1 MNSKIISLL
10 IISAA
15 IFCVICPVQA
25 DAGQSEQITI
35 TASGDGSYYK
45 GEVITFSGEDTV
57 SDYVYLFIC
66 GPLIDPNGVKPDDP
80 GTAAE
85 TGNVDT
91 FSRAAV
97 ADNDTWKYVL
107 FNVTDFEP
115 GTYTVFA
122 VTEPNN
128 IEDLSKG
135 TYDSVSIAIQRPFIT
150 VQVSEPVV
158 QRGEELV
165 ITGNASWM
173 PHSVAIWV
181 LGFNYWNGAE
191 NGSMVTVIPEDDG
204 SYSYVLDG
212 NETAKMEDGKY
223 YAIVQHPMYNDEFN
237 VITEDDSSGN
247 GVLVTGIR
255 TESTEE
261 DGPGFYIGG
270 NYALRGADAA
280 EALIEEIDSADIDD
294 TYDKCEFEIKG
305 QVENS

>member
-10 IISAA
+10 IVSAA
-15 IFCVICPVQA
+15 IFCVICPAQA
-25 DAGQSEQITI
+25 DGQITI
-35 TASGDGSYYK
+35 TASGDRSYYSD
-45 GEVITFSGEDTV
+45 EMITFSGTNTG
-57 SDYVYLFIC
+57 SDSVYLFIA
-66 GPLIDPNGVKPDDP
+66 GPNLNENGSKPDDP

-91 FSRAAV
+91 FSRATV
-97 ADNDTWKYVL
+97 ADNDTWKYEL
-107 FNVTDFEP
+107 FNTTDFEP

-128 IEDLSKG
+128 MEDLSKG
-135 TYDSVSIAIQRPFIT
+135 TYDSVSIAIKRPFIT

-181 LGFNYWNGAE
+181 MGFNYWNGAE

-204 SYSYVLDG
+204 SYSYVLDR
-212 NETAKMEDGKY
+212 NETAKMKDGKY
-223 YAIVQHPMYNDEFN
+223 YVIAQHPMYNDEFN
-237 VITEDDSSGN
+237 VITEDDPSGN

-255 TESTEE
+255 TGPPEE
-261 DGPGFYIGG
+261 NGPGFYIGG
-270 NYALRGADAA
+270 NFALRGADAA